1 MEVMHYISAAKAE
14 QRKLF
19 AWLVD
24 PEKAESSGQWLV
36 GSGQWSVVSGQRA
49 DSEAVELPNM
59 LIFVGGSSG
68 GEQTEKVVKQLK
80 AQYDVPVVLFPGN
93 VRQVTSE
100 ADALLFL
107 SLLSGRNAEMLVGQQ
122 VRAAEAVRQAGIETI
137 PMGYILVNGGIESA
151 VARVSGTQPI
161 AQEAVDEIVQTAMAA
176 EMMGKQLVYLEAG
189 SGALEPVRAE
199 VIRAVRAAISC
210 PLIVGGGI
218 RSTETMQ
225 RAFNAGAD
233 IVVVGNWLEEHPEA
247 LEEFKTLSNSPL
259 KGENKTPS
267 ISPLKGE
274 NKTPSISP
282 LKGENQK
289 SPFKGDLE
297 GQDDARYMGMAL
309 REAEKAFEAG
319 EVPVGCVVVSQGQ
332 VIGRGH
338 NLTETLQDVT
348 AHAEM
353 QALTA
358 AAQTV
363 GGKYLQDATL
373 YVTVE
378 PCVMCAGAIGW
389 AQVKRVV
396 YGCADEKRGFTRF
409 APKALHAKATV
420 VSGVC
425 EEECRTL
432 MQAFFRKK
440 RG

>member
-1 MEVMHYISAAKAE
+1 MEVMRYISAAKADG
-14 QRKLF
+14 RKLF

-36 GSGQWSVVSGQRA
+36 VSSQRS
-49 DSEAVELPNM
+49 DSEAVELSNM

-68 GEQTEKVVKQLK
+68 GEQTEKVVRQLK
-80 AQYDVPVVLFPGN
+80 ARYDVPVVLFPGN
-93 VRQVTSE
+93 VSQVTAE

-122 VRAAEAVRQAGIETI
+122 VRAAEAVRRSAIETI
-137 PMGYILVNGGIESA
+137 PMGYILVDGGRESA
-151 VARVSGTQPI
+151 VARVSGTRPI
-161 AQEAVDEIVQTAMAA
+161 AQEAVDEIVHTAMAA
-176 EMMGKQLVYLEAG
+176 QMMGKQLVYLEAG
-189 SGALEPVRAE
+189 SGALEPVREE

-218 RSTETMQ
+218 RSTEAML
-225 RAFNAGAD
+225 RAYDAGAD
-233 IVVVGNWLEEHPEA
+233 IVVVGNWLEEHPEE
-247 LEEFKTLSNSPL
+247 LGKFKALSN
-259 KGENKTPS
+259 
-267 ISPLKGE
+267 
-274 NKTPSISP
+274 SP

-289 SPFKGDLE
+289 SPFKGELE
-297 GQDDARYMGMAL
+297 GRDDERYMRMAL
-309 REAEKAFEAG
+309 HEAEKAFEAG
-319 EVPVGCVVVSQGQ
+319 EVPVGCVVVAQGQ

-358 AAQTV
+358 AVQTL
-363 GGKYLQDATL
+363 GGKYLPDATL

-409 APKALHAKATV
+409 APKALHSKAMV
-420 VSGVC
+420 VAGVC
-425 EEECRTL
+425 EQECREL
-432 MQAFFRKK
+432 MQTFFKQR
-440 RG
+440 RL